1 VRGGSVALNP
11 PTAANEF
18 AVRFLSAVI
27 LAAVALAG
35 AWFGGVAAG
44 IVVALVATVVYLE
57 WTGITGTVHSV
68 PPIFFPVTVAA
79 TMVIAGTGSFDIAIG
94 IAILAIV
101 GSGLLSRGG
110 WQPAGIAYASLFG
123 LSILALRDVPTL
135 GFAALVFLFAVV
147 WGSDT
152 GAYFLGRFIGGPKLW
167 PKVSPK
173 KTWAGA
179 IGGMIAAI
187 VLGALAAFAAGVP
200 VGLPLVLV
208 ALLLSFACQAGDLF
222 ESAVKR
228 RFGVKDSGNII
239 PGHGGLMDRVD
250 GLIFASVGAALVGW
264 LHGGFANMAEG
275 LLLW

>member
-1 VRGGSVALNP
+1 MRGGSVALNP
-11 PTAANEF
+11 PTAASEF
-18 AVRFLSAVI
+18 AVRFLSAAI

-57 WTGITGTVHSV
+57 WTSITGTVHSV

-101 GSGLLSRGG
+101 GSGLLSRGA

-152 GAYFLGRFIGGPKLW
+152 GAYFFGRFIGGPRLW

-264 LHGGFANMAEG
+264 LHGGFAHMAEG